1 MTPDQDSH
9 DAPVGA
15 SGLTSPQPGSLSQEP
30 MDAPPEQAALL
41 IRDAANQL
49 KDFLA
54 ERRRES
60 EELSRRIARIE
71 SDLERSRE
79 SGGQLRIL
87 SIVVAVLGFI
97 VTTALWRAVQQ
108 GQKVD
113 AALEQTIGA
122 VKSSGKS
129 SLDGIATLR
138 SDLAEQA
145 RTAERVEESV
155 ATARQLGDKSLEEL
169 AVVRRDLAA
178 QIAAAGR
185 LQTMLDEA
193 SKEITGDLAEQSE
206 ETEAARKAMLNELKS
221 SIARIEGAIEQRTTE
236 LTTQREQAQ
245 EATERLQ
252 AERQAMIREATRS
265 VSLQLA
271 GLKEILDGLESAE
284 EAEASTEKDEAPA
297 QGEEPKA
304 TAKESQTPSSR
315 PAEGKPAA
323 SASTAPPSK
332 DKKTPGDGSVEQLGP
347 AAKPADAKASE
358 GEKAEGRTVEKP
370 SPAADRP
377 KGDET

>member
-1 MTPDQDSH
+1 MTVDHEPNDPASS
-9 DAPVGA
+9 A
-15 SGLTSPQPGSLSQEP
+15 SGLPASQAGGLAK
-30 MDAPPEQAALL
+30 DSADIPPEQAALL

-265 VSLQLA
+265 VSLQPA

-284 EAEASTEKDEAPA
+284 DRHFTVLILGTAALAGCQQAGPAPA
-297 QGEEPKA
+297 PKSE
-304 TAKESQTPSSR
+304 AK

-332 DKKTPGDGSVEQLGP
+332 DKKTPGDGSVEQVGP